1 MECTINWL
9 LDVKQEV
16 NSDGKITKVK
26 VTYGSIYTLKG
37 EKSSNMVQFWHQ
49 SPCMGDFPSA
59 PAGCPTIQLNSDIIY
74 LETASGP
81 TGWGLNP
88 TRPPPAKGQ
97 SQTQIITHAPDC
109 YRSEIPMTASWV
121 WWGLT
126 ELRITPHILD
136 CWFIIKDYNLGRVR
150 WKRQA
155 RQSRWGEASASM
167 APATHPTSPSVAMQE
182 LSEPHSFGFSWRP
195 HYISTIK
202 S

>member
-1 MECTINWL
+1 MWNKRWTLMAKLPRWRLPMEAYTRSKGRNHPIWY
-9 LDVKQEV
+9 
-16 NSDGKITKVK
+16 NSDTNPHVWGIFPQHQQGVLPFNSILTLSTWKQHQVPQAEDSIRQDHPLPKGNLKPRSSPMLLT
-26 VTYGSIYTLKG
+26 VTDL
-37 EKSSNMVQFWHQ
+37 
-49 SPCMGDFPSA
+49 
-59 PAGCPTIQLNSDIIY
+59 
-74 LETASGP
+74 
-81 TGWGLNP
+81 
-88 TRPPPAKGQ
+88 
-97 SQTQIITHAPDC
+97 
-109 YRSEIPMTASWV
+109 V

>member
-1 MECTINWL
+1 M
-9 LDVKQEV
+9 
-16 NSDGKITKVK
+16 
-26 VTYGSIYTLKG
+26 YGGFSLSTSRVSYHST
-37 EKSSNMVQFWHQ
+37 QFWHYLPGNGIRSHRLRTQ
-49 SPCMGDFPSA
+49 SNKTTPCERAISNPDHHPSSWL
-59 PAGCPTIQLNSDIIY
+59 T
-74 LETASGP
+74 
-81 TGWGLNP
+81 
-88 TRPPPAKGQ
+88 
-97 SQTQIITHAPDC
+97 C